1 MGWTKEQQLAIDI
14 EKNNVIVSA
23 GAGSGKTAVLTQRV
37 LRKVMNNTHINEL
50 LILTFTKAAAS
61 EMKERIRKALQ
72 KAELKEELDL
82 IDSAYITTFD
92 SFSLG
97 VVKKYHN
104 VVNKPKDIKITDPIL
119 IDIRKR
125 ELLDEVFDRYYKE
138 SSQEFQ
144 EFISHFC
151 IKDDKELKDIF
162 IKLLSKLDL
171 RYDKHEFLDNY
182 FNNFYSEEAL
192 ENSVHEYLEYINHL
206 RSNIRECIK
215 SISEHLEGSSL
226 EKIYTSTSKI
236 LNANVYEE
244 IKSALLDIK
253 LPRATKDYNEKAK
266 SIKNEIKEII
276 KSLNELCTYQNVNG
290 MKEELK
296 FTYNDA
302 KIFIDILK
310 ELEDR
315 FDDIREKEGLY
326 DFTDISN
333 LAIKIVSENESI
345 REELK
350 NSFNEIL
357 IDEYQ
362 DTSDTQEL
370 FISYISNNN
379 VYMVG
384 DIKQSIYRF
393 RNANP
398 YIFKNKY
405 DLYKNDSSK
414 GIKIDLNKNF
424 RSRKEVLDNINI
436 LFRNVMDDNIGGAD
450 YTHGHEMVYGNL
462 TYENEGKT
470 NQNYNMNI
478 KLYEKSSEIS
488 NTEKEAF
495 IIAKDIKN
503 KIESKYQIF
512 DKDKLELRAIKY
524 SDFVILLDKK
534 KNFDIYKKIFEY
546 LQVPLTLSK
555 EENLSNADD
564 LFVIYHLIR
573 LVLLVNQNEYS
584 TNLKYSYTSIARS
597 FLFNYDDSY
606 IYETLV
612 NKNFGDDP
620 IINKAKLLKADLEI
634 LPLTILFKKIL
645 KTFDYEEKI
654 LTTNNIEAKE
664 KRIEYLIN
672 LLNDLGDKGISID
685 DLLYYLEKVIDEG
698 YDMKYTIH
706 EDAKNS
712 VQIMSIHKS
721 KGLEFPIC
729 YFADLTNRF
738 NDKDLKERIVLD
750 NEFGL
755 LIPNFQADQK
765 QTIRTTLYRKKARY
779 EEIGERIRLF
789 YVSTTRCKEKM
800 IFIAPLI
807 DNEEEDIPNIVSNSI
822 REKYNSFYSIIK
834 SIWPNIKT
842 YQEILEEKEDDY
854 TRDYLYTNKISINL
868 NEDEYQK
875 YNVSNIKINEKDIK
889 EEIYSSSNINIL
901 TTEEQEIFKLGTE
914 IHKILEQIDFNNP
927 QLDCYNIAPTIKKKI
942 NKFLTSD
949 LIKNSL
955 NRKVYKEYEFIEK
968 EELKISHGVIDLMLE
983 SDTDIIIID
992 YKLKDIDGDK
1002 YKKQL
1007 LGYKKYIEKK
1017 TGKQVITYLY
1027 SILDEKFKEIK

>member
-1 MGWTKEQQLAIDI
+1 MAWTKEQQLAIDI

-72 KAELKEELDL
+72 KAGLKEELDL

-97 VVKKYHN
+97 VVKKYHD
-104 VVNKPKDIKITDPIL
+104 VINKPKDIKITDPIL

-125 ELLDEVFDRYYKE
+125 ELLDDIFDKYYQE
-138 SSQEFQ
+138 SSEEFQ
-144 EFISHFC
+144 DFISHFC

-162 IKLLSKLDL
+162 IKLLQKLDL
-171 RYDKHEFLDNY
+171 RYDKYEFLNNY
-182 FNNFYSEEAL
+182 FANFYSKKSL
-192 ENSVHEYLEYINHL
+192 EQSIKDYLNYIEDL
-206 RSNIRECIK
+206 KSCINK
-215 SISEHLEGSSL
+215 CVTNISEQLEGEAL
-226 EKIYTSTSKI
+226 EKIYESTSK
-236 LNANVYEE
+236 LLASTTYLET
-244 IKSALLDIK
+244 KSALSTIK
-253 LPRATKDYNEKAK
+253 LPRATKDYNDKAK
-266 SIKNEIKEII
+266 SIKNEIKELIS
-276 KSLNELCTYQNVNG
+276 SLNELCIYQSTDE
-290 MKEELK
+290 MEEEIA

-302 KIFIDILK
+302 KIFVDILQ
-310 ELEDR
+310 ELEYR
-315 FDDIREKEGLY
+315 FDKIREEERLY

-333 LAIKIVSENESI
+333 LAIKIVSENKTI

-350 NSFNEIL
+350 SSFKEIL

-405 DLYKNDSSK
+405 DLYKNDESK
-414 GIKIDLNKNF
+414 GTKIDLNKNF
-424 RSRKEVLDNINI
+424 RSREEVLDDINV

-450 YTHGHEMVYGNL
+450 YTNGHEMVYGNL
-462 TYENEGKT
+462 TYQNEGKT
-470 NQNYNMNI
+470 AQRYNMSI

-495 IIAKDIKN
+495 IIARDIKS
-503 KIESKYQIF
+503 KIESRYQVF
-512 DKDKLELRAIKY
+512 DKDKLQLRDIQY

-534 KNFDIYKKIFEY
+534 KNFDLYKKIFEY

-564 LFVIYHLIR
+564 LFVIYNLIR
-573 LVLLVNQNEYS
+573 LVLLVNKKEY
-584 TNLKYSYTSIARS
+584 TIDLKYSYTSIARS
-597 FLFNYDDSY
+597 FLFNYEDSY
-606 IYETLV
+606 IYDILKEES
-612 NKNFGDDP
+612 FEQDE
-620 IINKAKLLKADLEI
+620 IINTAKTLKEDLDT
-634 LPLTILFKKIL
+634 LPLTVLFKKIL
-645 KTFDYEEKI
+645 NTFNYEEKI

-664 KRIEYLIN
+664 KRIEYLNN
-672 LLNDLGDKGISID
+672 LLNDLSDKGTSID
-685 DLLYYLEKVIDEG
+685 DLLYYLKKVIDEG
-698 YDMKYTIH
+698 YDMKYSIH

-738 NDKDLKERIVLD
+738 NDRDLKERIILD
-750 NEFGL
+750 NSFGL
-755 LIPNFQADQK
+755 LLPNFKNEQK
-765 QTIRTTLYRKKARY
+765 PTIRTILYRKKARC
-779 EEIGERIRLF
+779 EEISERIRLF
-789 YVSTTRCKEKM
+789 YVATTRCKEQM
-800 IFIAPLI
+800 IFVAPLFEN
-807 DNEEEDIPNIVSNSI
+807 DEEDIPDIVSNSI

-834 SIWPNIKT
+834 SIWPNIRE
-842 YQEILEEKEDDY
+842 YQETLDEKDEDY
-854 TRDYLYTNKISINL
+854 TKDYLFSNKLNISIT
-868 NEDEYQK
+868 EDEHPK
-875 YNVSNIKINEKDIK
+875 YEVSNITIEQTETK
-889 EEIYSSSNINIL
+889 EETYSTQNTNIL
-901 TTEEQEIFKLGTE
+901 TKEENDLLNLG
-914 IHKILEQIDFNNP
+914 IKVHQILEQLDFKNP
-927 QLDCYNIAPTIKKKI
+927 QLDYCDISDFIKIKI
-942 NKFLTSD
+942 NKFLNSD
-949 LIKNSL
+949 LIKNNL
-955 NRKVYKEYEFIEK
+955 DRKIYKEYEFIVKK
-968 EELKISHGVIDLMLE
+968 ETIQSHGIIDLMLE
-983 SDTDIIIID
+983 SNDNIIIID
-992 YKLKDIDGDK
+992 YKLKDINDNK
-1002 YKKQL
+1002 YQKQL
-1007 LGYKKYIEKK
+1007 SGYKRYIESK
-1017 TGKQVITYLY
+1017 TNKQTIAYIY